1 MLTQESPYL
10 GWPGK
15 KKLGVWNLLAL
26 NFYWFPNN
34 ILCTGLLI
42 IIMPAKVLQLVGARA
57 STGHLSEV
65 QLIGDVVAI
74 IAAPLF
80 GAISDHWITRMGRR
94 RPQMIVGL
102 IGNVFFFLMM
112 GFAHDFSTF
121 LVGFAGVQLF
131 NNISG
136 SAFQGLIPD
145 LVPPQQRGQAS
156 AFFGLYDNAA
166 VLVGALL
173 ATVLAGMGYWYAAS
187 ALLVLGVA
195 VTIFFVQEPVPPKGE
210 PFKLGRFFASFLIG
224 GPGYRDYWWV
234 FVTRFLVMMG
244 LYVLE
249 YFLSYYLRFVLH
261 VRNPQPDILIILA
274 VLTVA
279 ALVAA
284 VIGGHVS
291 DRIKRRRILVSTA
304 GILMGACS
312 LVFVFLDSLTAIF
325 VAAALFGV
333 GYGAFKSVDLA
344 LVVDTLPSTAAAKD
358 MGIWG
363 ISTTLP
369 QSLSATIGL
378 AMAALVIPAVG
389 VGEGY
394 RLMFAV
400 TFVLFV
406 LGSILVWQIRKV
418 A

>member
-1 MLTQESPYL
+1 MITQDSPYL

-15 KKLGVWNLLAL
+15 EKLSVWNLLAL

-34 ILCTGLLI
+34 VLWTGLLI
-42 IIMPAKVLQLVGARA
+42 IVMPAKVMQLVGAQA

-65 QLIGDVVAI
+65 QLIGDIMAI
-74 IAAPLF
+74 IASPLF

-112 GFAHDFSTF
+112 GFAHNFSTF
-121 LVGFAGVQLF
+121 LVGFIGVQLF
-131 NNISG
+131 NNVSG

-145 LVPPQQRGQAS
+145 LVPQWQRGKAS

-166 VLVGALL
+166 VLVGAVL

-195 VTIFFVQEPVPPKGE
+195 ITVFFVQEPVPPKGE
-210 PFKLGRFFASFLIG
+210 PFRLGKFFASFLIG
-224 GPGYRDYWWV
+224 GPEYRDYWWV

-249 YFLSYYLRFVLH
+249 YFLSYYLQFVLH
-261 VRNPQPDILIILA
+261 IKNPKTDILIILA
-274 VLTVA
+274 VLTVT
-279 ALVAA
+279 ALLAA
-284 VIGGHVS
+284 VTGGYIS
-291 DRIKRRRILVSTA
+291 DRIKKRRILVSTA
-304 GILMGACS
+304 GILMAACS
-312 LVFVFLDSLTAIF
+312 LLFVFLDSLTGIF

-333 GYGAFKSVDLA
+333 GYGAYKSVDLA

-363 ISTTLP
+363 LSTTLP

-378 AMAALVIPAVG
+378 AMAAIVIPSVG
-389 VGEGY
+389 ISEGY
-394 RLMFAV
+394 RLMFAM
-400 TFVLFV
+400 TFVLFLV
-406 LGSILVWQIRKV
+406 GSILVWQIRKV